1 MKINRNSFILSGLIA
16 VASALVP
23 ANLLAATNGFII
35 PSFRGAPDSQ
45 SGYWESFTVAAG
57 APGNL
62 PDRPGATTSA
72 VLTQTS
78 PNGLLTSGGNI
89 YNFTDA
95 SAFTLTNTTPFTCST
110 VVLQTRTAGTELDY
124 SSVVLN
130 YSDINGAH
138 SIAPLFR
145 YELDR
150 SSGVSSLWQWD
161 LTGLDVSSYSISF
174 QAAGSSMSLD
184 SMTLDTAGSVSF
196 IAAFPQQP
204 FKLQSQ
210 VADLARWDYLAS
222 DFGLQT
228 RATASVFG
236 ALGNSPDFDSRDA
249 QYLVGWN
256 TTNRIPAGQGAKNY
270 LIRRVRVTL
279 TVSGAGNYIYTG
291 KLRDYRTYLPA
302 TDPNYLPP
310 SSATCPVELFGAGFR
325 GGFVNGDSVYIPW
338 AATNYPQAGP
348 WSTNADAYHAD
359 RVAFAAGF
367 DTNGVLADVSNN
379 VGDDGTDEIA
389 NPFEVAPFAVGQ
401 TTNVAEGEILLTDSK
416 LTFDL
421 NLDDPLIYGY
431 VQNGLNDG
439 NLSFIASS
447 LVVASQSGPQTY
459 PAFYTIFSPLASA
472 DQFPLLDIEGEII
485 RTNVDSDSDGLPD
498 DWENFYFGSLANDA
512 TNDADGDGVN
522 NLAEYRAG
530 TIPTAAGNV
539 FKLLAVQHAADS
551 TDVQFASAPG
561 RQYVVEWTTNLQTW
575 QSVTNPV
582 LHYSSAWLAKTGTNL
597 VYPSPVYAAWH
608 DTNAVGSQRFYRI
621 GAE

>member
-1 MKINRNSFILSGLIA
+1 MKKNRNSFILSGF
-16 VASALVP
+16 VAAAFSLAP
-23 ANLLAATNGFII
+23 AGLWAATNGFVV
-35 PSFRGAPDSQ
+35 PAFRGAADSQ
-45 SGYWESFTVAAG
+45 SGYWENFTVPAG
-57 APGNL
+57 APGNT
-62 PDRPGATTSA
+62 PDQPGATTSA

-95 SAFTLTNTTPFTCST
+95 SAFILSNTTPFLCGT
-110 VVLQTRTAGTELDY
+110 VVLQTRTAGTEIDY
-124 SSVVLN
+124 GSAVLN
-130 YSDINGAH
+130 YSDANGAH

-161 LTGLDVSSYSISF
+161 LTGLEVSSYQISF
-174 QAAGSSMSLD
+174 QAGGSSLSLD
-184 SMTLDTAGSVSF
+184 SLTLDTAAASF
-196 IAAFPQQP
+196 LAAFPQQP
-204 FKLQSQ
+204 FKLPSQ

-256 TTNRIPAGQGAKNY
+256 TTSRIPAGQGVKNY

-279 TVSGAGNYIYTG
+279 TVSSAGNYIYTG

-302 TDPNYLPP
+302 TDPNYLP
-310 SSATCPVELFGAGFR
+310 SAAATCPVELFGAGFR
-325 GGFVNGDSVYIPW
+325 GGFVNDASGYIPW

-348 WSTNADAYHAD
+348 WSTNADAYYAD

-379 VGDDGTDEIA
+379 VGDDGTNEMV

-401 TTNVAEGEILLTDSK
+401 TTNAAEGEILPADSK

-421 NLDDPLIYGY
+421 NLDDPLIYRY

-472 DQFPLLDIEGEII
+472 DQFPLLDVEGAII
-485 RTNVDSDSDGLPD
+485 RPNVDSDGDGLPD
-498 DWENFYFGSLANDA
+498 DWENFYFGSLASDA

-530 TIPTAAGNV
+530 TIPVAPGNV
-539 FKLLAVQHAADS
+539 FKLLSIRHAADS
-551 TDVQFASAPG
+551 TDVQFTAAPG
-561 RQYVVEWTTNLQTW
+561 RQYAVEWTTNLQTW
-575 QSVTNPV
+575 QGVTNPA
-582 LHYSSAWLAKTGTNL
+582 LHYSSAWLAKTGANL
-597 VYPSPVYAAWH
+597 VYPAPVYATWR
-608 DTNAVGSQRFYRI
+608 DTNAAGPQRFYRI
-621 GAE
+621 GAQ